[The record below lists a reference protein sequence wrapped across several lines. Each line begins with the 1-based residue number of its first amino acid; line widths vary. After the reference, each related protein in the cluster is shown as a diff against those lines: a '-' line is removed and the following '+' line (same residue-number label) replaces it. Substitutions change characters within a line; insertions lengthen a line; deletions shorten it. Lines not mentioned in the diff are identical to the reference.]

1 MTDITGGLIT
11 LEYAREGVNWAASVG
26 TTNDADLTTYVQAAT
41 PVIESIV
48 GPVLV
53 VSRTRSFAGGGSA
66 VVLPERAATVTSVT
80 EDGTATTDYV
90 FDPVANIV
98 YAGNP
103 AGSRTFAAG
112 VLAVTVG
119 YTAGYATVPKT
130 LQLAARE
137 LVRHWWQQ
145 GKQAN
150 RPAFGEPAEPVG
162 PPMGFAVPKRV
173 MELCQPYV
181 SVPGFI

>member
-1 MTDITGGLIT
+1 MTDIVGGLIT
-11 LEYAREGVNWAASVG
+11 LEYAREGLNFKTAD
-26 TTNDADLTTYVQAAT
+26 TPRDADLTTYVQAAT

-48 GPVLV
+48 GPVLAV
-53 VSRTRSFAGGGSA
+53 AKTRSFAGGCSS
-66 VVLPERAATVTSVT
+66 VLLPSRATAITSVT
-80 EDGTATTDYV
+80 ELGVATTDYV

-103 AGSRTFAAG
+103 AGSRSFASG
-112 VLAVTVG
+112 VLAVTVV
-119 YTAGYATVPKT
+119 YSAGYATIPQT

-145 GKQAN
+145 GKQSN
-150 RPAFGEPAEPVG
+150 RPAFDEPAEPFG

-173 MELCQPYV
+173 VELCQPYV
-181 SVPGFI
+181 TVPGFI